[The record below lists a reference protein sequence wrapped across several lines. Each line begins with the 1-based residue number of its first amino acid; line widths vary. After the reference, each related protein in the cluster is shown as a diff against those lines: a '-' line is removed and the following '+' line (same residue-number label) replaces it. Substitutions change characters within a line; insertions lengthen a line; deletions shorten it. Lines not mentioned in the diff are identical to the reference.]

1 MVPQNYTHVSI
12 ILLLLC
18 IAAICCAGC
27 SQTSKVNTFTEDDNG
42 ITVTMGM
49 SDTAVVTLESNPTTG
64 YEWKASTT
72 GNLVITDEKFVSDN
86 VPGMVGEG
94 GKQQWTL
101 AANAPGTYEF
111 TAVYE
116 RPWEETEA
124 DKTYQ
129 LTFIFT

>member
-1 MVPQNYTHVSI
+1 MVRQNHPDVFI
-12 ILLLLC
+12 VLLLLC

-27 SQTSKVNTFTEDDNG
+27 SQTAQVNTFTEDDNG
-42 ITVTMGM
+42 TTVTMGM
-49 SDTAVVTLESNPTTG
+49 SDSAIVILDSNPTTG
-64 YEWKASTT
+64 YEWKANTT

-111 TAVYE
+111 TAMYE

-124 DKTYQ
+124 NKTYH
-129 LTFIFT
+129 LTLIFK